1 MLTHLLANI
10 DPLPDDQ
17 VIVHNLDV
25 DMQANGLARANGRP
39 IGIRNADGRIYRL
52 VQLGGVGET
61 VRLVR
66 ALQKL
71 GFTEEDCESPA
82 EGCGATFRRR
92 LNTRH

>member
-1 MLTHLLANI
+1 MLTRLLENI

-17 VIVHNLDV
+17 LIVRNLNIDV
-25 DMQANGLARANGRP
+25 QENKPIGASGSP

-52 VQLGGVGET
+52 VQLGGVGDT

-66 ALQKL
+66 SLQKM